1 MQNNNKANAKKY
13 LTMAWNGYDVAKEE
27 ALEASKLLYLV
38 ALQEKNVKDAEK
50 YITWANDKTG
60 GKDVDAV
67 SSLIIFYFD
76 NNMQSKGQAK
86 YAEASRNTNKEF
98 TSELN
103 FNIGQYYLGKN
114 NTAQAKKYLQDS
126 YNQSPN
132 AVLPAGYLLAQ
143 IALSEKNNAQAEKI
157 LLEMNSKTGS
167 KDAEVL
173 GMLGSYYL
181 QVNNLT
187 KAEDYLKKSAAANRD
202 NTDARL
208 LLLALYES
216 KNDTAKANT
225 MYNEIKSTKGINQ
238 KTLNKEIGFYFA
250 QLGNGNAAEKYL
262 KKSINEDKESK
273 LILGQVYYG
282 MGKKAEA
289 VSILKEAVNNKVKG
303 AAEVLKQVESGK

>member
-1 MQNNNKANAKKY
+1 MKYFIIKENISLGGKMKKLLLVGALLGASALSFADAKSDYQNAENLAKGNKVEQAVKVLEKVVNSGDATYVTKANFQLGA
-13 LTMAWNGYDVAKEE
+13 
-27 ALEASKLLYLV
+27 
-38 ALQEKNVKDAEK
+38 
-50 YITWANDKTG
+50 
-60 GKDVDAV
+60 
-67 SSLIIFYFD
+67 
-76 NNMQSKGQAK
+76 
-86 YAEASRNTNKEF
+86 
-98 TSELN
+98 
-103 FNIGQYYLGKN
+103 YYLGKN

-216 KNDTAKANT
+216 KNDSAKANS

-262 KKSINEDKESK
+262 KKSINEDKDNESK
-273 LILGQVYYG
+273 LILGQVYYR